1 MMFLPDSVEILYY
14 DRNFAVAVKPV
25 GVISEGEEGMPG
37 LVKRTLAQKGLNFA
51 VYPLHRLDTAVGGV
65 MIFALN
71 KAAAAKMSA
80 EIAQNLLKKEYIA
93 VVHGCPS
100 EKNGVFND
108 LLFKDSR
115 KNKSFIVNRMRKG
128 VKEAS
133 LEYTVLEEKEGLSL
147 VRILL
152 HTGRTHQIR
161 VQFSGRKMPLF
172 GDGKYGGRDNCE
184 IALFC
189 FKITLPNGESFTA
202 MPQKTKPW
210 DRFEAIE
217 KINT

>member
-1 MMFLPDSVEILYY
+1 MMFLPENLEFLHF
-14 DRNFAVAVKPV
+14 DRDIAVVIKPV
-25 GVISEGEEGMPG
+25 GASSEGEEGMPG
-37 LVKRTLAQKGLNFA
+37 LVKTALSQKGVSCA

-65 MIFALN
+65 MVFALN
-71 KAAAAKMSA
+71 KNAAAKLSA
-80 EIAQNLLKKEYIA
+80 DIAANKLKKEYLA
-93 VVHGCPS
+93 VVHGTPD
-100 EKNGVFND
+100 EKNGVFKD

-133 LEYTVLEEKEGLSL
+133 LEYEVLEEKEGLSL

-172 GDGKYGGRDNCE
+172 GDGKYGAKDNAD
-184 IALFC
+184 IALFSYRL
-189 FKITLPNGESFTA
+189 TLPDGRIFSAT
-202 MPQKTKPW
+202 PKGQKPW
-210 DRFEAIE
+210 SLFEI
-217 KINT
+217 